1 MPLDPERLLR
11 YPIPDVKHHLDRH
24 STALYAL
31 SVGLGIDPL
40 DRQSLD
46 FVDFNRP
53 GFQALPLMAVVAA
66 YPGFWLGKP
75 DTGVDATRLV
85 LGEQRVE
92 WHRQLPTEG
101 EVIGRTRVTGIVDKG
116 PGKGALLYSDKE
128 LIDPVRDELIAVTSS
143 TTFLRGDGGCGT
155 LSGPVPTAHVLPE
168 REPDRSVDLATRPEQ
183 ALYYRLNGDDNPLH
197 ADPDFALKGGFQRPI
212 LHGLCT
218 LGVAFHALLSELA
231 SYQSAR
237 IRSLTVRFSAP
248 VFPGETIRTEMWNDG
263 SFRARAVERDVVV
276 LSNGH
281 VGLAS
286 QSY

>member
-1 MPLDPERLLR
+1 MPLDLERLLR
-11 YPIPDVKHHLDRH
+11 YPIPDVRHHLDRH

-128 LIDPVRDELIAVTSS
+128 LIDPVAARSVARCRQPMCSPSASRIVRSIWLPGQSRRS
-143 TTFLRGDGGCGT
+143 TTASMATTTRCMPT
-155 LSGPVPTAHVLPE
+155 LT
-168 REPDRSVDLATRPEQ
+168 
-183 ALYYRLNGDDNPLH
+183 
-197 ADPDFALKGGFQRPI
+197 
-212 LHGLCT
+212 
-218 LGVAFHALLSELA
+218 
-231 SYQSAR
+231 
-237 IRSLTVRFSAP
+237 SL
-248 VFPGETIRTEMWNDG
+248 
-263 SFRARAVERDVVV
+263 
-276 LSNGH
+276 
-281 VGLAS
+281 
-286 QSY
+286 